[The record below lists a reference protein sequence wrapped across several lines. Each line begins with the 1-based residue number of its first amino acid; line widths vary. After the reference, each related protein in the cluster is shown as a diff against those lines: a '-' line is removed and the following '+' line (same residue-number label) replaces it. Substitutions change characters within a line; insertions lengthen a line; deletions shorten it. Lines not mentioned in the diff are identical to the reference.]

1 MPGKKQEGSGGAGMQ
16 ISEITVGMVQT
27 CCYILSKEGSQECV
41 VIDPGDEAS
50 RIRKAAG
57 GKRIAA
63 ILLTHGH
70 FDHIGAVK
78 ELAERTGAGVWI
90 HREEEELLADSRAN
104 LSAMHGGMDCSIH
117 ADHLVTDGELIE
129 EAGFLFKVLF
139 TPGHTKG
146 GCCYYLEKEGFLF
159 SGDTLFDHSVGR
171 TDFPTGSME
180 ILLKSIREKLFPL
193 PDDTWVLPGHGGI
206 SNIGDEKR
214 ENPFVREV

>member
-1 MPGKKQEGSGGAGMQ
+1 MDNVKLVRLVLGPISTNCYVLKNESTSG
-16 ISEITVGMVQT
+16 I
-27 CCYILSKEGSQECV
+27 V
-41 VIDPGDEAS
+41 VIDPADQADEILDTAKEIGGT
-50 RIRKAAG
+50 IR
-57 GKRIAA
+57 A

-206 SNIGDEKR
+206 SKIGDEKR

>member
-1 MPGKKQEGSGGAGMQ
+1 MDNVKLVRLVLGPISTNCYVLKNESTSG
-16 ISEITVGMVQT
+16 I
-27 CCYILSKEGSQECV
+27 V
-41 VIDPGDEAS
+41 VIDPADQADEILDTAKEIGGT
-50 RIRKAAG
+50 IR
-57 GKRIAA
+57 A

-78 ELAERTGAGVWI
+78 ELAERTDAGVWI

-129 EAGFLFKVLF
+129 EA
-139 TPGHTKG
+139 
-146 GCCYYLEKEGFLF
+146 GFLF

-206 SNIGDEKR
+206 SKIGDEKR